1 MQVKQRQQQ
10 NKGNIRI
17 ASITVTDMWRKAKNM
32 RLLQVNIKGFVGKYI
47 SRRAGEDK
55 GLVKPDETASKT
67 AYNEDADG

>member
-1 MQVKQRQQQ
+1 
-10 NKGNIRI
+10 
-17 ASITVTDMWRKAKNM
+17 M

-67 AYNEDADG
+67 AYNEDPDG